1 MFGMKSIKRMLE
13 TQETEAIELQVFE
26 IGDRVVISNPED
38 DNRLNVNRVGTI
50 ASLHKNV
57 FVGDG
62 ATIRAYI
69 VGDGFKFATYA
80 LPHELAHIAEGE

>member
-1 MFGMKSIKRMLE
+1 MFGIASIKRMFE
-13 TQETEAIELQVFE
+13 TQTDETIELQVFE

-50 ASLHKNV
+50 ASLHQNV

-69 VGDGFKFATYA
+69 VGDGFKFATYCLA
-80 LPHELAHIAEGE
+80 RELAIAGEGE